1 MFKPMMPQFVFSG
14 YDSDGLVGGAL
25 NGGAGPDSEKFYLVA
40 SARIGPKVR
49 VGARVV
55 NVGDFRQER
64 FEDVS
69 HLSFAPL
76 PLQLAFAAF
85 KSALNNE
92 PVQFKNMLSLV
103 QPDTLIERYD
113 NSLPGRGP
121 PNAGLGLGL
130 ANGQSANAGAVTLV
144 KAWKKVVGEAYSST
158 KRKPKGFDPSLQK
171 GKANCRT
178 GGNAEFCWDVKLTKK
193 MRNPNVYH
201 KREKDLFD
209 KCREIM
215 ESNPRTEAERDENVA
230 ELQRL
235 VDELNERRNA
245 LNEMQDFDVLEEEV
259 AEEGGGGG
267 QEIEGE
273 DSGGEDAGGG
283 AAAARPR
290 RDAAVAGEAQRRA
303 GKK

>member
-49 VGARVV
+49 VGPLVV
-55 NVGDFRQER
+55 NVGDFRQQR

-85 KSALNNE
+85 KQALDSE
-92 PVQFKNMLSLV
+92 PLAFRNMLTQV
-103 QPDTLIERYD
+103 VPDTLIERYD

-121 PNAGLGLGL
+121 PRAALGLGA
-130 ANGQSANAGAVTLV
+130 ANGQSANTGAVILV

-178 GGNAEFCWDVKLTKK
+178 GGKAEFCWDVKLTKK

-209 KCREIM
+209 RCREIM
-215 ESNPRTEAERDENVA
+215 ESNPRTEVERNKNVA
-230 ELQRL
+230 ELERL
-235 VDELNERRNA
+235 VNELRERRDA
-245 LNEMQDFDVLEEEV
+245 LNQMQDFDVLEEEV

-267 QEIEGE
+267 QE
-273 DSGGEDAGGG
+273 SGGEESGGEGDGG

-290 RDAAVAGEAQRRA
+290 RVQPARAARRQ
-303 GKK
+303 